1 MSGIFLR
8 PFYSNMLPL
17 ASLMLL
23 PVVTSVVSGDN
34 ARMILLSN
42 ISYLFR
48 VFVGN
53 MCFGVLGFGILLL
66 WP

>member
-23 PVVTSVVSGDN
+23 PVVTVVVSGDN
-34 ARMILLSN
+34 VRMNLLSN

-48 VFVGN
+48 VFVVN
-53 MCFGVLGFGILLL
+53 IFRVA
-66 WP
+66 